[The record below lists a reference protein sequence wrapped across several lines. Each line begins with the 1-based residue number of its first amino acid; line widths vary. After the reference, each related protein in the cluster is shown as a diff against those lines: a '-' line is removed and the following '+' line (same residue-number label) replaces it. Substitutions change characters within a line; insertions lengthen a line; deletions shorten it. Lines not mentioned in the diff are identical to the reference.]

1 MKFTKDLCGS
11 KLEILIHDEWEFS
24 DLIQESF
31 EYWKY
36 FEEKYSRFI
45 DNNFLDQL
53 NTKKY
58 CDEIDQDFIN
68 IITLAQNISKVS
80 EWYFDISILPLLE
93 NKWYGK
99 SQEKI
104 PENIWYKN
112 IEINNNSIQLKNN
125 ISIDIW
131 ALWKWFIVDKIY
143 HILSK
148 RIHNFVINFWW
159 DIRVKWQKN
168 ILLEDPKNQGKYIWS
183 VDINNLCIASSS
195 GNKRTFWE
203 SHHLINPKTK
213 NSQNEIIWVYV
224 THKTCVFA
232 DSFST
237 ALFVSPIE
245 IWIKILKKMPWLQ
258 AMIIMKDGTIHKSKW
273 FQFTNKIS
281 VWK

>member
-24 DLIQESF
+24 DLIQKSF
-31 EYWKY
+31 EYWEY
-36 FEEKYSRFI
+36 FEQKYSRFI

-53 NTKKY
+53 NCKKY
-58 CDEIDQDFIN
+58 CDDIDQDFIN

-80 EWYFDISILPLLE
+80 EWYFDISVLPLLE

-104 PENIWYKN
+104 AESIWYKN
-112 IEINNNSIQLKNN
+112 IELKNNAITLKNN

-143 HILSK
+143 YILDK
-148 RIHNFVINFWW
+148 KINKFTINFWW
-159 DIRVKWQKN
+159 DIRVKWEKN
-168 ILLEDPKNQGKYIWS
+168 ILLEDPKNPEKYIWS
-183 VDINNLCIASSS
+183 IDIDNISIASSS
-195 GNKRTFWE
+195 GIKRTFWE
-203 SHHLINPKTK
+203 SHHLINPKSWE
-213 NSQNEIIWVYV
+213 SQNEIIAVYV
-224 THKTCVFA
+224 THKSCVFA

-245 IWIKILKKMPWLQ
+245 IGIKILQKMSWLQ

-273 FQFTNKIS
+273 FKFNNKIS